1 MLIIDREIAKIFEN
15 TIKKLYNEK
24 ETKKVE
30 VSVATNEKFGDFQTN
45 FAMMNSKIIGKNPRT
60 IAQEI
65 LDNLEEN
72 DVIDKLEIA
81 GPGFINIFL
90 KSKYLGEVL
99 KKSRTEEYDF
109 SFLNREGDVIID
121 FSHYSRL
128 DSLLDY
134 SKNKKIPLVV
144 ATTGY
149 SDETLK
155 KIKKT
160 AEVIPVLL
168 SSNMSLGVNLLN
180 DILERIVPVLYENYD
195 IEVVEKHHNKKV
207 DSPSGTA
214 KTLVETIEKSC
225 PENMREQYGREGNSK
240 REKYE
245 IGIHSLRGGTIVG
258 EHSVLFCGEDEI
270 IEIKHTAMSKK
281 IFVVGALKAAEFLIG
296 KEAGLYTMKDIFG
309 N

>member
-1 MLIIDREIAKIFEN
+1 MEIIIHGTGVMGKLI
-15 TIKKLYNEK
+15 K
-24 ETKKVE
+24 ETVE
-30 VSVATNEKFGDFQTN
+30 NNKNMRVTG
-45 FAMMNSKIIGKNPRT
+45 FADELT
-60 IAQEI
+60 VE
-65 LDNLEEN
+65 
-72 DVIDKLEIA
+72 
-81 GPGFINIFL
+81 
-90 KSKYLGEVL
+90 
-99 KKSRTEEYDF
+99 T
-109 SFLNREGDVIID
+109 GDVIID

-195 IEVVEKHHNKKV
+195 IEIVEKHHNKKV